1 MLICRVIGTAVA
13 TVKHEQLLNYKLLV
27 VREMT
32 LDEQLIGDPFVAIDA
47 VGAGESEV
55 VLVTQGSMAAAA
67 VGLQG
72 RGPVDASIV
81 GILDSLSTA
90 GQVVFRK

>member
-1 MLICRVIGTAVA
+1 MLICRVIGTAVS
-13 TVKHEQLLNYKLLV
+13 TVKHEQLANFKLLI

-32 LDEQLIGDPFVAIDA
+32 LDGQPVGEPFVAIDA
-47 VGAGESEV
+47 VGAGENEA
-55 VLVTQGSMAAAA
+55 VLVAQGSVAAAA

-81 GILDSLSTA
+81 GILDYLSTG